1 MIKLLTDNSLAIT
14 YGYCILAGLL
24 LFTTDASALL
34 RLFALVGI
42 LIGAAGFVNI
52 RSQD

>member
-24 LFTTDASALL
+24 LFTTDASTLL
-34 RLFALVGI
+34 RLFALAGI
-42 LIGAAGFVNI
+42 VIGAAGFASS